1 MTLILA
7 SQSKARQDMLH
18 AAGLDFEISSAD
30 LDENAIMIAAR
41 QDGKNPDEIAE
52 LLATE
57 KARSVSAQTPGTL
70 VIGSDQVLECEGQM
84 LSKAANQNEAREKLK
99 SLRGKTHCLISAV
112 SVVQNEKI
120 LWKTVQSAELTMHD
134 FDDNFLQQYM
144 ECAGEALTRSVGAY
158 ELESLGA
165 QLFDKIEGDYFTIL
179 GMPLLPLLKYL
190 RENQGIGL

>member
-7 SQSKARQDMLH
+7 SQSKTRQNMLR
-18 AAGLDFEISSAD
+18 AAGLNFETRPAN
-30 LDENAIMIAAR
+30 LDEAAIMAGALK
-41 QDGKNPDEIAE
+41 DGKNPDEIAT
-52 LLATE
+52 LLAIE
-57 KARSVSAQTPGTL
+57 KARSVCAQIPGAL
-70 VIGSDQVLECEGQM
+70 VIGSDQILECTGKI
-84 LSKAANQNEAREKLK
+84 LSKAANKNEAHEKLK
-99 SLRGKTHCLISAV
+99 SLRGKTHRLISAV
-112 SVVQNEKI
+112 CVAQNDKI
-120 LWKTVQSAELTMHD
+120 LWKTTQSAELTMYD